1 MGLVPERK
9 VVHRHYSPECP
20 TGAVVFLVAVGS
32 TLVGCIAAA
41 ATQSTETGLWIRP
54 RGTALTEEFICAEGN
69 RRSVFLPVLA
79 GKPQVFV
86 PRIA

>member
-54 RGTALTEEFICAEGN
+54 RGTALTEEFICAGGN
-69 RRSVFLPVLA
+69 RRSALPACVSRKA
-79 GKPQVFV
+79 SGFCP
-86 PRIA
+86 